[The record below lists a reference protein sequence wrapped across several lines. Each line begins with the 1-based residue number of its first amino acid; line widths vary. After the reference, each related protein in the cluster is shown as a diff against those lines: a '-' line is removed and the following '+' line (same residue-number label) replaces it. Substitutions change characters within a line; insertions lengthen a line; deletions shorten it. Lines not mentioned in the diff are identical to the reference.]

1 MRHPSDADPV
11 SGLGEGPGHSPQ
23 PSTVASTGVPVRLVP
38 QDPERVR
45 RLQDL
50 IVACES
56 LRVEWEHLFERLVA
70 ELDDEIRGAPSPE
83 DSRSDETRD

>member
-1 MRHPSDADPV
+1 MRRPSDADRA
-11 SGLGEGPGHSPQ
+11 SGLGQGPRQSSQ
-23 PSTVASTGVPVRLVP
+23 LETVASTGVPVRLVR

-56 LRVEWEHLFERLVA
+56 LRVEWEHVFERLMA
-70 ELDDEIRGAPSPE
+70 TLEDEIRGAPSPE
-83 DSRSDETRD
+83 DPRPDEPRA